1 MVLLILVGIY
11 ALIAKRIR
19 VTQSFQLTGVRARN
33 YGLTLILLA
42 FPARLFVNLVIRPLL
57 PLMILSNRM
66 LLSLANVSFL
76 ALVLFGIAWLFRD
89 KTPTDS
95 PRGASEA

>member
-19 VTQSFQLTGVRARN
+19 VTHSFQLTGVRARN

-42 FPARLFVNLVIRPLL
+42 FPATLFVNLVIRPLL

-89 KTPTDS
+89 KIPTDS
-95 PRGASEA
+95 RRGASEA